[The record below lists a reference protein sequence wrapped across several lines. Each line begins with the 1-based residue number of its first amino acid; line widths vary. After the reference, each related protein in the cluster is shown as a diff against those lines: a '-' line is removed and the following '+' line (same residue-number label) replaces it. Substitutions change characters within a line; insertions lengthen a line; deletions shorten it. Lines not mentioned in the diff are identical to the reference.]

1 MSYRT
6 LTGQEWEN
14 IQRLIRE
21 ADMKLSVSQE
31 MQRQAI
37 RLEQQVKIDKA
48 DIRFEEKI
56 LARLE
61 RLEQQLADISKKVTR
76 LDNQLFKRVQ
86 MFNQEWDKFQK
97 DRVLEGFDLFEEK

>member
-1 MSYRT
+1 LSDKT
-6 LTGQEWEN
+6 LTEQEWEN
-14 IQRLIRE
+14 IRQLIHE

-48 DIRFEEKI
+48 DMRFEEKI
-56 LARLE
+56 LTRLD
-61 RLEQQLADISKKVTR
+61 RLEQQLADISEKVTR

-86 MFNQEWDKFQK
+86 MFSQQWDKFQK
-97 DRVLEGFDLFEEK
+97 DRVLEGFELFEEK

>member
-1 MSYRT
+1 MSDRT